1 MKLAAQLISKTDL
14 KFLIAES
21 SWENTTLPFSEELIN
36 VDLAACF
43 IGNKVLLHNSATKPS
58 PNTAELLMFC
68 REKQTLSKFKSELE
82 SIKGI
87 ELFEVLL
94 SNDWFTLR
102 KEFTDAYTICFRE
115 IYNNEVFVAWLKNAL
130 SVPQINLLI
139 QGLKESGRYFTEDFS
154 QFKEYNHIDDFTRYL
169 LKAWWVEK
177 VKGFEEEELK
187 KGRLKQEDIDSPDP
201 SNYEPI
207 SFY

>member
-1 MKLAAQLISKTDL
+1 MKIAVQLISKTEL

-21 SWENTTLPFSEELIN
+21 SWENTTTPLNEEQIN
-36 VDLAACF
+36 VELAACF
-43 IGNKVLLHNSATKPS
+43 IGSKVLLHYAATKPC
-58 PNTAELLMFC
+58 PNTADLLMFC
-68 REKQTLSKFKSELE
+68 RDKQTLTKFKSQLE
-82 SIKGI
+82 SIKEI

-102 KEFTDAYTICFRE
+102 KEFTDTYTICFRE
-115 IYNNEVFVAWLKNAL
+115 IYNNEVFVAWLKKSL
-130 SVPQINLLI
+130 SMPQINLLI

-154 QFKEYNHIDDFTRYL
+154 EFKGYNHIDEFAKHL

-177 VKGFEEEELK
+177 VKGFEEEGLK
-187 KGRLKQEDIDSPDP
+187 KGTLKQEEVDSPDP
-201 SNYEPI
+201 SKYEPI

>member
-1 MKLAAQLISKTDL
+1 MKLAAQLISKTEL
-14 KFLIAES
+14 KFFITES
-21 SWENTTLPFSEELIN
+21 NWENTTLPFNEEQVN

-43 IGNKVLLHNSATKPS
+43 IGNKVQLHNSATKPG
-58 PNTAELLMFC
+58 PRTDDLLMFC
-68 REKQTLSKFKSELE
+68 REKLTIAKFKAELE
-82 SIKGI
+82 VIKEI

-102 KEFTDAYTICFRE
+102 KEFTDAYTIVFRD
-115 IYNNEVFVAWLKNAL
+115 IYNNKVFVAWLKKTL
-130 SVPQINLLI
+130 SMPQINLLI
-139 QGLKESGRYFTEDFS
+139 QGLKECGRYFTEDFS
-154 QFKEYNHIDDFTRYL
+154 EFKEYNHIDDFARHL

-187 KGRLKQEDIDSPDP
+187 KGRLKQEDVDSPDP